1 MKKIVNIIKKNSKL
15 YVGVIAGIIVS
26 ISIYGVYGASTLTA
40 SSINIDTTKMPNIGV
55 NKNLN
60 DALDY
65 LYDKAQI
72 NNTITIESGVIHE
85 NQTYLGIVYLDP
97 TDLTIKCTAAN
108 STSNVEQK
116 TGCMKWYIYKK
127 NADGTYQAILDHNI
141 KERQA
146 WNTDKDVT
154 QYGTNVPYENS
165 LVYPV
170 VQLLTKTTE
179 EDENGSNWD
188 TSLNPRL
195 ITAYEV
201 AEITGKTGFTNTSA
215 HFYLDSK
222 NQNRTNTSQGT
233 SNYAWLFDNL
243 GWNDQY
249 GDCTN
254 YGCNYSNTTNSAVY
268 WTSTPYSTAGA
279 GSIVWRVDRYGYLDH
294 HIACSTSYGVRPVIT
309 IAKSSL

>member
-1 MKKIVNIIKKNSKL
+1 MKKIINLLKKNSKL

-40 SSINIDTTKMPNIGV
+40 NSINIDTTNMPSIGV

-65 LYDKAQI
+65 LYDKASKT
-72 NNTITIESGVIHE
+72 NAITIESGVVHE
-85 NQTYLGIVYLDP
+85 YQTYLGIVYLDP
-97 TDLTIKCTAAN
+97 TDLTKKCTAAN

-116 TGCMKWYIYKK
+116 IGCMKWYIYKK

-201 AEITGKTGFTNTSA
+201 AEITGKSGFTNTSGW
-215 HFYLDSK
+215 FCLD
-222 NQNRTNTSQGT
+222 TNAQDNLTPHCAKAQGM
-233 SNYAWLFDNL
+233 SNYAWLFDNT
-243 GWNDQY
+243 GWTDY
-249 GDCTN
+249 TCIDS
-254 YGCNYSNTTNSAVY
+254 GCNYTNTTNSAGY
-268 WTSTPYSTAGA
+268 WTSTPYSTASQ
-279 GSIVWRVDRYGYLDH
+279 GSLVWRVGRSSDLNGSDAYNTY
-294 HIACSTSYGVRPVIT
+294 SGVRTVIT
-309 IAKSSL
+309 IS